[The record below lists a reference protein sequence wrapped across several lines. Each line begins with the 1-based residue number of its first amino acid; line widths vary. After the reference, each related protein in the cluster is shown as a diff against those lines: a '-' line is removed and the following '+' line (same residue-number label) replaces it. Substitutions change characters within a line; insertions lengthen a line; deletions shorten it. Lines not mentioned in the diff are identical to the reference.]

1 MQAKER
7 WIMRADEYVVNKLQI
22 AERELAE
29 LKAQNIFLMQD
40 CRELEKELKTI
51 RSLFECKETTG
62 GNGYA
67 INCKEIDGTY
77 GGTVAYCWDKNNIP
91 QEFLDWLKVLGL
103 ELPTDEPKTEELEKD
118 PELVAEALEKA
129 KELQAE
135 KEKENAV
142 EEK

>member
-1 MQAKER
+1 
-7 WIMRADEYVVNKLQI
+7 MRADEYVVNKLQI

-40 CRELEKELKTI
+40 CRELEKEIKTI

-67 INCKEIDGTY
+67 IYCKEIDGTY
-77 GGTVAYCWDKNNIP
+77 GGTVAYCWDKNNVS

-103 ELPTDEPKTEELEKD
+103 ELPIEQPKEPNTEELEKD
-118 PELVAEALEKA
+118 PELVAEALEKD

-135 KEKENAV
+135 KETENAV